1 MTPDVRLSVA
11 ALASKVKSVLKYMDA
26 ALGAVP
32 ERKVVPGPPVVM
44 GPEGLKG
51 LWNLVSLRFTE
62 LPQGDTQSELGG
74 VWFKA
79 IGKESGFRSENDW
92 PDVQSAL
99 SGRELR
105 GLLTDASVE
114 YEQFTSKPGGPK
126 NRRVVYVRLFDDE
139 KSEIE
144 VVGPHDWKMAT
155 IGDIKNYLET
165 YRSGARARRWAIVL
179 SSFAVI
185 FAVLLRGASPGV
197 FGEGGLLLGV
207 AVLAAL
213 GTLPV
218 AILVFHYLPLS
229 RLYIDE
235 RTKGEPTWYHH
246 LGTIVTAV
254 AAAVIA
260 TLIVTF
266 FTGV

>member
-1 MTPDVRLSVA
+1 MTPRVRLAAVTLATSV
-11 ALASKVKSVLKYMDA
+11 KRVLKYIDA

-44 GPEGLKG
+44 GPEGFKG
-51 LWNLVSLRFTE
+51 LWTLVSSRFSE
-62 LPQGDTQSELGG
+62 LPQGDAQSEPGQ

-105 GLLTDASVE
+105 GLLSDASVE

-126 NRRVVYVRLFDDE
+126 NRRVVYVRLFDDQ

-155 IGDIKNYLET
+155 IGDIRNYLET
-165 YRSGARARRWAIVL
+165 YRSGARPRRWAIVL

-185 FAVLLRGASPGV
+185 FAVLLRGSTPGV
-197 FGEGGLLLGV
+197 FAEGGLLFGV
-207 AVLAAL
+207 AALAAL

-218 AILVFHYLPLS
+218 GLLVFHYLPLS
-229 RLYIDE
+229 RLYLDE
-235 RTKGEPTWYHH
+235 RTKGEPTWYRH
-246 LGTIVTAV
+246 LGAIVMAV
-254 AAAVIA
+254 AAAVVA